1 MRAEQ
6 LTRALALVVLALAAR
21 VASAEPYL
29 MVRAGAKCSDC
40 HVNKTGGGMRT
51 AFAYLHAHDILDD
64 LRILPIPKGAQTWNG
79 EVNQWFGVG
88 GDLRVRDQMIFQD
101 KPGRD
106 GRVASNQAFRSDLT
120 SNDLKVQQFTT
131 YARVDLIPDMVTMYG
146 DFNMNGGFTDR
157 EAVGMI
163 QNFMPWDVYL
173 KAGRLYPSYGL
184 RVWDD
189 EAFIRSQTGYTFA
202 TPEEGAE
209 IGMGPGPFF
218 LATTVTNGRPNDK
231 DVAVTVNGYGLWED
245 VPVVRNVLAGASFAR
260 QSSKRDLAA
269 WYAGTNVWDFSAL
282 AEFDLFNDHTVGSE
296 PARDQYASYF
306 ELHWLTFGWLD
317 FRGTF
322 EFLKVSRNQDRTR
335 YTVGVDPFIDK
346 FIQPRIEY
354 RINNGPTN
362 NVNFNQDELV
372 FELHFWF

>member
-1 MRAEQ
+1 MRAQQ
-6 LTRALALVVLALAAR
+6 LIRGLALLLVVAAGP
-21 VASAEPYL
+21 AAAEPYL

-64 LRILPIPKGAQTWNG
+64 LRILPIPKGVQTWNG
-79 EVNQWFGVG
+79 EVNQWFGLG
-88 GDLRVRDQMIFQD
+88 GDLRVRDQLIFQD
-101 KPGRD
+101 KPGPD
-106 GRVASNQAFRSDLT
+106 GRVPANKAFRSDVT

-163 QNFMPWDVYL
+163 QNFMPWDVYI
-173 KAGRLYPSYGL
+173 KAGRLYPAYGL

-189 EAFIRSQTGYTFA
+189 DAYIRSQTGYTFA
-202 TPEEGAE
+202 TPEEGGE

-218 LATTVTNGRPNDK
+218 LATTVTNGRAGDK
-231 DVAVTVNGYGLWED
+231 DVAVTVNGYGMWTDL
-245 VPVVRNVLAGASFAR
+245 PVVRNVLAGASFAR
-260 QSSKRDLAA
+260 QSPKRDLAA
-269 WYAGTNVWDFSAL
+269 WYAGTNIWDLSAL
-282 AEFDLFNDHTVGSE
+282 AEFDLIDDRTVGSE

-322 EFLKVSRNQDRTR
+322 EFLKVSRDQDRTR

-354 RINNGPTN
+354 RINNGPTT
-362 NVNFNQDELV
+362 NVNYNQDELV